1 MNAPPALRV
10 GRKCSGLYKHRS
22 DYWLLIKFHPFI
34 SDASSIPCSS
44 LTFMAVPSN
53 VSLSDS
59 LKGAQRKAF
68 YEGHKEIA
76 LIMILVVFLFP
87 LFGVYISGLLGA
99 AVGMIISLLAY
110 FLTPYVTL
118 KLGA

>member
-1 MNAPPALRV
+1 MNLP
-10 GRKCSGLYKHRS
+10 S
-22 DYWLLIKFHPFI
+22 D
-34 SDASSIPCSS
+34 
-44 LTFMAVPSN
+44 

-59 LKGAQRKAF
+59 LKSAQRQGF
-68 YEGHKEIA
+68 YEGHKDIA
-76 LIMILVVFLFP
+76 LVMILVVFLFP

-99 AVGMIISLLAY
+99 ALGMLLSLLAY